1 MLRRPHTTEP
11 PAVPDD
17 PDRHVG
23 GQVQLLRPPGTKI
36 RCSRC
41 TSHRGAI
48 GSDGSVRQEVPL
60 ARKPRQKLGEILI
73 GLGVVT
79 LAQVDEAF
87 AAARARGM
95 RLGEILVETNACK
108 DEDIAKALAQQFG
121 VDFINLDVVSDM
133 NKIDKSRIPADL
145 IKKFLVLPMAGSGKL
160 RLIIHDPMDIDT
172 LEMLRFRVG
181 EFEQAG
187 IASKRQITSY
197 INGGAKAEGPPRKQ
211 LAGDSM
217 DKSVDKSVDKSLD
230 RSAKSIDIDDE
241 GPIRRLVAKIIL
253 DAVNGRASDIHI
265 EPAEG
270 HIMLRYRI
278 DGVCVEI
285 EKLQKNLQ
293 NAILS
298 TIKLMAGVNIA
309 ERRIPQDGRIKFP
322 VPEIDQMGDP
332 VYKDGQPVINQIDF
346 RVSTCP
352 AFYGESVVLRI
363 LRPDSVR
370 IGLLNLGFEQDSL
383 DVFNKIIRRPNGI
396 FLVTGPTGSG
406 KTTTLYSALAILNTP
421 DRKII
426 TAEDPVEYN
435 FNGINQVQI
444 REQIGLSFGVV
455 LKSMLRQAPNIILI
469 GEIRDREVAD
479 IAIQAALTGHLVFS
493 TLHTN
498 DAPSAITR
506 LVDMGVKPFL
516 VASSIQAVLAQRL
529 GRVLC
534 PMCKTIDDA
543 PDPKF
548 LKLVDIAP
556 EEAMGKVMKAVGCPN
571 CKGTGYRGR
580 KAIFEMMIMNSEIR
594 ELAFQRAGVS
604 KLRAAAVRGGM
615 RSLLGDGRI
624 KILKGVTTPDE
635 VAKYAQIEGFDPSEV
650 TKR

>member
-1 MLRRPHTTEP
+1 
-11 PAVPDD
+11 
-17 PDRHVG
+17 
-23 GQVQLLRPPGTKI
+23 
-36 RCSRC
+36 
-41 TSHRGAI
+41 
-48 GSDGSVRQEVPL
+48 L

-444 REQIGLSFGVV
+444 REQIGLTFGIV